1 MTNNKQRVGLGAFP
15 KALWAALQWR
25 VMLIWIVLMALP
37 TAIAAMPMGHALS
50 ALLDHS
56 VYADALAHKFD
67 GLLMGDAITSAM
79 RHNTGLGGAYSM
91 AFIVT
96 LLLSPFLTGVVVT
109 AVRSVRYATLG
120 ELMHGGLRQYW
131 RMLRLMLWSLIPYG
145 IAFVIGS
152 IAFRMASTHA
162 QTAVL
167 ESVADHGYLA
177 AKIILVVLVVLAH
190 AIMESSRAQVAADE
204 SLRSAT
210 RAFGRGIMMLLRRPL
225 ATLGLYLGTSI
236 VGYALVVLVGMLRI
250 RTDAAGVGGYI
261 VAILLAQLIVV
272 ILAWQRTARI
282 SALTMVACGVPSR
295 RRHGSGATL
304 APAV

>member
-1 MTNNKQRVGLGAFP
+1 MTTNKQRVGWGAFP
-15 KALWAALQWR
+15 KAMWAALQWR

-37 TAIAAMPMGHALS
+37 TAIAALPVGHALG

-56 VYADALAHKFD
+56 VHSNALAHKFD
-67 GLLMGDAITSAM
+67 GLLMGDAIMSLM
-79 RHNTGLGGAYSM
+79 RHNAGLGGAYSA

-96 LLLSPFLTGVVVT
+96 LLLSPFLTSVVVT
-109 AVRSVRYATLG
+109 AVRSMRQATLG
-120 ELMHGGLRQYW
+120 ELMHGGLHQYW

-145 IAFVIGS
+145 IAFGVGNFAS
-152 IAFRMASTHA
+152 GMASAHA

-167 ESVADHGYLA
+167 QSVADRGDLI
-177 AKIILVVLVVLAH
+177 AKIVLLALVVLAH
-190 AIMESSRAQVAADE
+190 AIMESSRAQFAADE

-210 RAFGRGIMMLLRRPL
+210 RAFGRGIGMLVRRPL

-250 RTDAAGVGGYI
+250 RTDAVGVGGYI
-261 VAILLAQLIVV
+261 LAIALAQLIVV